1 MAQSFPV
8 HIAPTLDEAD
18 QRLDQFLAS
27 RLDVSRA
34 RVQELIAA
42 GTILVNNAPA
52 KASLKLRGG
61 ERITILG
68 PAARPPLRAIA
79 EEIPIDIVYEDGDLA
94 IINKPAGMMVHAGA
108 GATDDQ
114 RNRGT
119 LVNALLHHFGSLS
132 AVGGEMRP
140 GIVHRL
146 DKETSGL
153 IVVAKNDEAHRKLA
167 AQFARREVKKTYAA
181 LVHGWLKKDHG
192 TIAASISRDR
202 VRRTR
207 MTTRLAGGREAIS
220 HYRAVR
226 RLDTPYGK
234 FTLIEVKIDT
244 GRTHQIRVHL
254 ASLGHPVVGDKLYG
268 APGEM
273 QATSKSPPSREKR
286 DKGGAPG
293 TYAAISLPRNFLH
306 AAELELAHPR
316 SGEKIALKSPL
327 PAELEQ
333 FLAVLER
340 DTISIAPKSQ
350 QAERR
355 GRM

>member
-1 MAQSFPV
+1 MAPVFPLEFTTTSGD
-8 HIAPTLDEAD
+8 AG

-42 GTILVNNAPA
+42 EKIHVNDAPA
-52 KASLKLRGG
+52 KPSFKLRGG
-61 ERITILG
+61 ERITILA
-68 PAARPPLRAIA
+68 PAARPPLRATA
-79 EEIPIDIVYEDGDLA
+79 EEIPLDILYEDDDLA

-108 GATDDQ
+108 GATEDQ

-119 LVNALLHHFGSLS
+119 LVNALLHHFASLS
-132 AVGGEMRP
+132 AVGGDMRP

-167 AQFARREVKKTYAA
+167 EQFARREVKKTYVA
-181 LVHGWLKKDHG
+181 LVLGWLKKDSG

-207 MTTRLAGGREAIS
+207 MTTRQAGGREAVS
-220 HYRAVR
+220 HYRTVR

-244 GRTHQIRVHL
+244 GRTHQIRVHM

-268 APGEM
+268 APAEL
-273 QATSKSPPSREKR
+273 
-286 DKGGAPG
+286 KGRAKAAPLDP
-293 TYAAISLPRNFLH
+293 ISLPRNFLH
-306 AAELELAHPR
+306 SAELELSHPR
-316 SGEKIALKSPL
+316 TGEKIALKSPL
-327 PAELEQ
+327 PTELQE
-333 FLAVLER
+333 FLALLER
-340 DTISIAPKSQ
+340 AAISVTSKSP
-350 QAERR
+350 
-355 GRM
+355 